1 MDEGARR
8 SGRLL
13 RSCVLPRGGGLS
25 SIGGG
30 PLTAFAS
37 TLGRPT
43 ARTGRASLLRP
54 RSRSGEGRRGGWG
67 GRLRRRFDRGG
78 GRGGL
83 RRRLGWGGRLGRR
96 RRSRRRR
103 GGRLARRRDGLP
115 AGGRGRGRL
124 RRADHGGR
132 GRLRR
137 ADRGGRGRST
147 RNRVR
152 SDLRGAGR
160 GIGGLLRGRDGGRP
174 KDESPHGNGCRDA
187 SHRPS
192 HPAEWSLRLQGC
204 HPPWSAD
211 HTELR
216 P

>member
-1 MDEGARR
+1 MSLHSTSRSAGGIRCGRGSSEERPPPSWRRPFVYRRRPAHGAVQGS
-8 SGRLL
+8 SGAA
-13 RSCVLPRGGGLS
+13 C
-25 SIGGG
+25 
-30 PLTAFAS
+30 A
-37 TLGRPT
+37 GRD
-43 ARTGRASLLRP
+43 SLLRP

-67 GRLRRRFDRGG
+67 GRLRRRLDRGG

-103 GGRLARRRDGLP
+103 GGRLARRRGGRP
-115 AGGRGRGRL
+115 AGAWGRRL
-124 RRADHGGR
+124 HRRARGHGG
-132 GRLRR
+132 LWHC
-137 ADRGGRGRST
+137 T
-147 RNRVR
+147 RNRVG

-204 HPPWSAD
+204 HPPRSAD

>member
-1 MDEGARR
+1 VDEGARW

-30 PLTAFAS
+30 PVTAFAS

-43 ARTGRASLLRP
+43 ARTGSASLLRP

-67 GRLRRRFDRGG
+67 GRLRRRLDRGG
-78 GRGGL
+78 GGGRL

-103 GGRLARRRDGLP
+103 GGRLARRRDGRP
-115 AGGRGRGRL
+115 AGAWGRRLHRHARG
-124 RRADHGGR
+124 HGG
-132 GRLRR
+132 LWHC
-137 ADRGGRGRST
+137 T
-147 RNRVR
+147 RNRVG
-152 SDLRGAGR
+152 SDPRDAR
-160 GIGGLLRGRDGGRP
+160 RRIRDLLRGRAGGSP
-174 KDESPHGNGCRDA
+174 KDESAHGKGCRDA

-204 HPPWSAD
+204 HPPRSAD

>member
-1 MDEGARR
+1 VDEGARW

-30 PLTAFAS
+30 PLTACAS

-67 GRLRRRFDRGG
+67 GRLRRRLDRGG
-78 GRGGL
+78 WSRRL
-83 RRRLGWGGRLGRR
+83 RRRLGWAGRLGPR

-103 GGRLARRRDGLP
+103 GGRVARRSDGLP
-115 AGGRGRGRL
+115 HDGWGRGRL

-137 ADRGGRGRST
+137 DDRGRRG
-147 RNRVR
+147 RVR

-204 HPPWSAD
+204 HPPRSAD